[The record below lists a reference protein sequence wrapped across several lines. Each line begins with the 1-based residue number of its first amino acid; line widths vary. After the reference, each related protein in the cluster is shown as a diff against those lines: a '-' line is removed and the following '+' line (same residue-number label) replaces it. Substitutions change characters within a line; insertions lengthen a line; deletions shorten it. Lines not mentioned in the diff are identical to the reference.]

1 MQDFIERLRA
11 KPEHVRKQIAMGTA
25 AGLTGIVALGWLGGL
40 VAGGTLALA
49 PAGDDATVA
58 TDSKQNGFEELLGA
72 AGAAVGAT
80 STPNELN
87 VVETKTT
94 STLDNRMNQ
103 QADTRT
109 VIPF

>member
-25 AGLTGIVALGWLGGL
+25 TALTGLVAVGWLGAL
-40 VAGGTLALA
+40 VAGGTLALTPTSEESVLA
-49 PAGDDATVA
+49 
-58 TDSKQNGFEELLGA
+58 SESEESGFVSLLGA

-80 STPNELN
+80 STEPELN
-87 VVETKTT
+87 VIESNTS
-94 STLDNRMNQ
+94 STLDNRAVQ
-103 QADTRT
+103 QTDTRT